1 MSIKRESTLSFNI
14 ELTSKEHVKRVS
26 MPDGAGDR
34 LMIEGSLGNLTKL
47 ELIDGLLLEING
59 VNGTFRIEISRE
71 ELENVLS

>member
-34 LMIEGSLGNLTKL
+34 LMIEGSLGKLTKL

>member
-34 LMIEGSLGNLTKL
+34 LMIEGSLGKLTKL

-71 ELENVLS
+71 ELENVLA

>member
-1 MSIKRESTLSFNI
+1 
-14 ELTSKEHVKRVS
+14 

-34 LMIEGSLGNLTKL
+34 LMIEGSLGKLTKL

-71 ELENVLS
+71 ELENVLA